1 MENMEQ
7 VNQKYRELCTMLG
20 DIIVKMKGL
29 ENQKASI
36 FSELDKLDKVA
47 GEIHN
52 SANGSTSSGSMGT
65 REKGKE

>member
-52 SANGSTSSGSMGT
+52 SANGSWEQE
-65 REKGKE
+65 RKEKNEKV